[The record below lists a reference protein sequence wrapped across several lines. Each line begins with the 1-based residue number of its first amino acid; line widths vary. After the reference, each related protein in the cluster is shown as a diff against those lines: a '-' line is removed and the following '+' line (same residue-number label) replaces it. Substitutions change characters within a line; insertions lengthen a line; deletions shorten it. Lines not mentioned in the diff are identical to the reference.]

1 MNEDETRQ
9 ETAAKIFAND
19 WHEGGRENSDYQD
32 FWREFLHDIF
42 GVERP
47 RQLIEFQKP
56 VGGGKHIDAYIA
68 KTKVLIE
75 HKSFG
80 VSLDQKIRQ
89 SDGEY
94 LTPFEQA
101 MRYVDALPASEK
113 PRWIITCNFAEFR
126 IYDTKKNLF
135 EREPTVISLR
145 ELRYHYKRFKFLI
158 DPNADDKPPEEKITK
173 DAAKI
178 VEQICKAFDENYRRR
193 EPAFVELL
201 RKFCMRLVFCFYA
214 DDGTTF
220 AQIKFDDYLQ
230 NIPTEKFRDT
240 IQKVFDV
247 LNTPED
253 ERDDFNDTLKKFP
266 YVDGGL
272 FDEKL
277 DIPPLNEYL
286 QLAIIHAHHIK
297 IAPGHFLTDEDGK
310 FVKFS
315 WREISP
321 PIFGATFESLFKPD
335 VQREG
340 GMYYTDED
348 NIRKVIKPLFLD
360 ALRDEFDAIK
370 RRHIQNRPQGF
381 FDLQDKLAS
390 LKFLDPAC
398 GSGNFLTMTYKAL
411 RQLENEIIEELRGL
425 NVTLPADP
433 IKVSIN
439 QFYGIEIQPFA
450 AAVAQVAMYIA
461 ENQMLQQTEG
471 VIGKDLQAF
480 PLKDK
485 AHITIDNALQIDWH
499 SVAPAV
505 NFIIGNPPFV
515 GARMKSAAQA
525 ADMQR
530 VSDGWDNTANLDY
543 VTCWYKKAVDFIKG
557 TNIRCAFVSTNS
569 VCQGDQVGA
578 LWKNLFAAGVH
589 IDFAYR
595 TFKWLSDSDNP
606 AHVHCVI
613 VGFSVA
619 PNAKQKIIFDGG
631 KGRVAKNIN
640 AYLVDG
646 ENIFVE
652 SRNEPLQDGVPE
664 IGIGNKPIDDG
675 NYLFTPAEMEDF
687 IKHEPAAAKYFH
699 PWYGAQEFIKGIKRY
714 CLWLGDLTFDEIK
727 QMPLCWERVLN
738 VAAYRLAS
746 KSKPT
751 RKIAE
756 TPTRFHVENFPRGN
770 FIAIPKTSSERRF
783 YIPIGFM
790 NDSVICADSLRLVAS
805 AQIYHFGVLTSSI
818 HMAWTRA
825 TCGRLKSD
833 YSYSNYVVYNT
844 FPWPEPMPSQRR
856 AIERSAQEILDVRAG
871 FEGWTFARLYN
882 PETMPQPLHDA
893 HKLNDTAVALAYGFE
908 SILYDEAAVVAELM
922 KLYRRLTS

>member
-1 MNEDETRQ
+1 MDETRQ
-9 ETAAKIFAND
+9 SDAAKNFANK
-19 WHEGGRENSDYQD
+19 WYEGGGESGNYQI
-32 FWREFLHDIF
+32 FWLTFLRDVF
-42 GVERP
+42 GIDKPEE
-47 RQLIEFQKP
+47 LIQFQKS
-56 VGGGKHIDAYIA
+56 VSGGKHIDAYIA

-80 VSLDQKIRQ
+80 ISLDQQIRQ

-101 MRYVDALPASEK
+101 LRYADALPDNEK
-113 PRWIITCNFAEFR
+113 PRWIVTCNFAEFR

-135 EREPTVISLR
+135 EREPTVIGLR

-158 DPNADDKPPEEKITK
+158 DPAADDKPPEEKITK

-193 EPAFVELL
+193 EPAFVDAL
-201 RKFCMRLVFCFYA
+201 REFCMRLVFCFYA
-214 DDGTTF
+214 DDATTF
-220 AQIKFDDYLQ
+220 TQIKFGDYLQ
-230 NIPTEKFRDT
+230 TIPPAKFRDA
-240 IQKVFDV
+240 IQEIFDV

-253 ERDDFNDTLKKFP
+253 QRADLDDALKKFP

-272 FDEKL
+272 FKAQL
-277 DIPPLNEYL
+277 DIPPLNDNL
-286 QLAIIHAHHIK
+286 KLAITRAHILK
-297 IAPGHFLTDEDGK
+297 TGFNK
-310 FVKFS
+310 NVVFS

-335 VQREG
+335 VQRES
-340 GMYYTDED
+340 GMYYTSED

-360 ALRDEFDAIK
+360 DLRDEFDAAK
-370 RRHIQNRPQGF
+370 NKHRKNRPQGF
-381 FDLQDKLAS
+381 FDLQNKLAR
-390 LKFLDPAC
+390 LTFLDPAC
-398 GSGNFLTMTYKAL
+398 GSGNFLTATYKEL
-411 RQLENEIIEELRGL
+411 RQLENEILEELRGL
-425 NVTLPADP
+425 NVALPANP
-433 IKVSIN
+433 VKVSIN
-439 QFYGIEIQPFA
+439 QFYGIEIEPFA

-471 VIGKDLQAF
+471 AIGQELPAF

-485 AHITIDNALQIDWH
+485 AHITIGNALQLDWKA
-499 SVAPAV
+499 VAPGV
-505 NFIIGNPPFV
+505 DYIIGNPPFV

-530 VSDGWDNTANLDY
+530 IFDGWDNISNLDY
-543 VTCWYKKAVDFIKG
+543 VTCWYKKATDFIKG
-557 TNIRCAFVSTNS
+557 TAIRCAFVATNS

-595 TFKWLSDSDNP
+595 TFKWLSDSDNM

-619 PNAKQKIIFDGG
+619 PNVKPKTIFDGD
-631 KGRVAKNIN
+631 KVTVVKNIN

-646 ENIFVE
+646 DNIFVE
-652 SRNEPLQDGVPE
+652 SRNAPLQDGVPE

-675 NYLFTPAEMEDF
+675 NYLFTPDEMEDF

-699 PWYGAQEFIKGIKRY
+699 PWYGAQEFIKGIKRF
-714 CLWLGDLTFDEIK
+714 CLWLGDLTDAEIK
-727 QMPLCWERVLN
+727 KMPLCRERVAN

-746 KSKPT
+746 KSKGT
-751 RKIAE
+751 RKIAA

-770 FIAIPKTSSERRF
+770 YIAIPKTSSERRF

-818 HMAWTRA
+818 HMAWTR
-825 TCGRLKSD
+825 TTTGRLESR
-833 YSYSNYVVYNT
+833 YSYSNHVVYNN
-844 FPWPEPMPSQRR
+844 FPWPEPTPAQRL
-856 AIERSAQEILDVRAG
+856 AIERSAQEILDVRAD
-871 FEGWTFARLYN
+871 FDSWTFARLYN

-893 HKLNDTAVALAYGFE
+893 HKRNDMNVALAYGFE
-908 SILYDEAAVVAELM
+908 NILHDEAAVVAELM
-922 KLYRRLTS
+922 KMYRRLTSPI